1 MRSGFHHSAFDF
13 LRMRFLSPR
22 QSLLPVDF
30 CPVIVRIKFS
40 GSAHQTRL
48 NSSLFPDSMKETA
61 AKRRDKA
68 GGRDRDS
75 KSDKSKEPKEAKDA
89 APEQQDVEMPEEDA
103 ANTAKQPK
111 ELDSLTLE
119 GKAG

>member
-1 MRSGFHHSAFDF
+1 
-13 LRMRFLSPR
+13 
-22 QSLLPVDF
+22 
-30 CPVIVRIKFS
+30 
-40 GSAHQTRL
+40 
-48 NSSLFPDSMKETA
+48 MKETA

-89 APEQQDVEMPEEDA
+89 APEPQDVEMPEEDA
-103 ANTAKQPK
+103 ANAVKQPK

-119 GKAG
+119 GKPGLKCSVRTGARSWGRVPVHCRYRVRENRSATDRLLAWS